1 MSPVRWSVLE
11 LVLDEGERTAEDRRV
26 RVKAALDFE

>member
-1 MSPVRWSVLE
+1 MSPERWSVLE
-11 LVLDEGERTAEDRRV
+11 LVLDEGEHAAEDHRV